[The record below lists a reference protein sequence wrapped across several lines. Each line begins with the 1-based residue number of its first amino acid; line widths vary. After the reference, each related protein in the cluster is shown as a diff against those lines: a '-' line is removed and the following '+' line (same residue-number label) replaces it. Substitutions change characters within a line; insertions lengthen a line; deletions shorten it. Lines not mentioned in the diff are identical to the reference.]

1 MKTNELRVRRFFN
14 YFYGAFAFIHLYA
27 AFKTYLMVEADDAKI
42 ILTFSM
48 LAGMVTYVIALY
60 VNNKGLINVA
70 ISLFIAEQTIHQFLL
85 VKYLGLSLGF
95 QMFYFLGPVLL
106 FFSSYRFSIKISII
120 ITIFVAYCLLILY
133 GLGNPPLL
141 HPSLGVVKETLI
153 SNAAILFITFS
164 LLAYVYKGSVDIAEQ
179 KYLAEQIKTNQLL
192 HNIFPADIVLR
203 LKDNPKKIADK
214 YAETTVLF
222 ADLAGFAKLSSS
234 MVPSML
240 VEIIDDIFCR
250 FDLIVDKYG
259 LEKIKTIG
267 DSYMAA
273 GGVPIESN
281 DHAQLIAEAALE
293 MRQAIYAFNEE
304 SHENLDIRIGIHTG
318 PLIAGVIGK
327 KKLTYDIW
335 GDAVN
340 IASRM
345 ESHSQ
350 DGKIQL
356 SEPTYNLIKK
366 NFLIKERGII
376 NVKGKGEMKTYFL
389 LGKK

>member
-1 MKTNELRVRRFFN
+1 MKTSERRVRRFFN
-14 YFYGAFAFIHLYA
+14 YFYGAFALIHLYA
-27 AFKTYLMVEADDAKI
+27 AFKTFLLVEATDANV

-48 LAGMVTYVIALY
+48 LAGMVTYIIALY
-60 VNNKGLINVA
+60 VNNKGLINIA
-70 ISLFIAEQTIHQFLL
+70 ISLFIIEQTIHQFLL
-85 VKYLGLSLGF
+85 VKYFGLNLGF
-95 QMFYFLGPVLL
+95 QIFYFIGPILL
-106 FFSSYRFSIKISII
+106 FFSSYRLSIKTII
-120 ITIFVAYCLLILY
+120 IIFIFIAYCLLTLY
-133 GLGNPPLL
+133 GLENTPLL
-141 HPSLGVVKETLI
+141 YPDINKIKEVLL

-164 LLAYVYKGSVDIAEQ
+164 LLAYVYKGSVDIAEK

-192 HNIFPADIVLR
+192 HNIFPADIVSR
-203 LKDNPKKIADK
+203 LKDKPTKIADK

-222 ADLAGFAKLSSS
+222 ADLVGFTKLSSS

-250 FDLIVDKYG
+250 FDLIIDKLG

-281 DHAQLIAEAALE
+281 NHAQLIAEAALE
-293 MRQAIYAFNEE
+293 MRQAIHAFNEE
-304 SHENLDIRIGIHTG
+304 KHENLDIRIGMHTG
-318 PLIAGVIGK
+318 PLIAGVIGNK
-327 KKLTYDIW
+327 KPTYDIW

-350 DGKIQL
+350 NGKIQIT
-356 SEPTYNLIKK
+356 EPTYNLIKEK
-366 NFLIKERGII
+366 FLIEERGII

-389 LGKK
+389 ISKK